1 MTYRTVL
8 SAFLILLI
16 PALSGPAA
24 AADYQ
29 RVESLLDTG
38 KTIIGETVRYPESAP
53 AKVQSLIVTMEPGE
67 ETGWH
72 KHGVPTYG
80 YMLEGELSVDYGS
93 HGKRVYKAGTAFMEA
108 IDAWHDGRNTG
119 TGPARVLV
127 VFMGAEGVPNVTP
140 KP

>member
-1 MTYRTVL
+1 MTHRTALAVFLVL
-8 SAFLILLI
+8 LF
-16 PALSGPAA
+16 PAWAHPAT

-38 KTIIGETVRYPESAP
+38 KTIIGETVRYPEGAP

-80 YMLEGELSVDYGS
+80 YMLEGELTVDYGA
-93 HGKRVYKAGTAFMEA
+93 HGTRVYKPGTAFMEA
-108 IDAWHDGRNTG
+108 IDAWHNGRNTG
-119 TGPARVLV
+119 SGPARVLV